1 MLKSIQGEQMK
12 KKLLILLGIVICAI
26 LLRAAYTGITKMLI
40 GVKMREFSTPVV
52 TIGNVGESEII
63 RQFEA
68 PARVVSKYKVN
79 VNARINGY
87 LTKSY
92 FKEGDYVK
100 AGQILFEIEP
110 LEYNLAVQKAKANL
124 DNALAELNY
133 YQKQLKR
140 AEELVKM
147 DYIAKAEY
155 DNALAK
161 RDTYQAQV
169 NLARSSYNDAL
180 RNYSYTHVKAPVDGK
195 VGIITVTVGNYV
207 DKDAGALTTINSV
220 EPIYVTFPLKAKD
233 FAELA
238 RIDKSGDAERKVDFI
253 FGSGEKYE
261 HQGIQDFHD
270 NKVDEATGTI
280 LMRATFKNPEK
291 MLLNGDYGTAV
302 IYSNEKDKIPTVPL
316 YAIMENQESKY
327 VYKMDENNIP
337 RLNNVVISGQDDKIA
352 YISEGLKEGDVI
364 VMTGIQAVIPGQTVK
379 IANQPQNHKEVQKNK
394 KTGLISR
401 VKNKIK
407 KILKKGNKN

>member
-1 MLKSIQGEQMK
+1 MK
-12 KKLLILLGIVICAI
+12 KKLLILLIIVICAI

-40 GVKMREFSTPVV
+40 GVKMKEFSTPTV
-52 TIGNVGESEII
+52 TVGQVGEDNVI
-63 RQFEA
+63 RHFEA

-79 VNARINGY
+79 VEARINGY

-100 AGQILFEIEP
+100 AGQVLFEIEP
-110 LEYNLAVQKAKANL
+110 LEYSLAVQKAKAAL
-124 DNALAELNY
+124 DNALAEFNF

-140 AEELVKM
+140 AEDLVRM

-195 VGIITVTVGNYV
+195 VGLITITVGNYV
-207 DKDAGALTTINSV
+207 NKDSGPLTTLNSV
-220 EPIYVTFPLKAKD
+220 EPMYVTFPLKAKD
-233 FAELA
+233 FADLA
-238 RIDKSGDAERKVDFI
+238 RIDKTADVERKVDFI
-253 FGSGEKYE
+253 FGSKEKYE

-291 MLLNGDYGTAV
+291 VLLDGDYGTAI
-302 IYSNEKDKIPTVPL
+302 IYSNEKDKVPTVPL

-327 VYKMDENNIP
+327 VYKLDENNIP
-337 RLNNVVISGQDDKIA
+337 RLNNIITSGQNDKIA
-352 YISEGLKEGDVI
+352 YIAEGLNVGDTI
-364 VMTGIQAVIPGQTVK
+364 VMTGIQKVIPGEAVK
-379 IANQPQNHKEVQKNK
+379 IVNQLKNQDNQQKTK
-394 KTGLISR
+394 KTSLISR
-401 VKNKIK
+401 AKNKIK
-407 KILKKGNKN
+407 RIIKKGNKN

>member
-1 MLKSIQGEQMK
+1 MK
-12 KKLLILLGIVICAI
+12 KKLLILLAIVVCAI
-26 LLRAAYTGITKMLI
+26 LLRFLYTNVTKIFI
-40 GVKMREFSTPVV
+40 GMKMKEFSTPTV
-52 TIGNVGESEII
+52 TIGQVGEHDVI
-63 RQFEA
+63 RHFEA
-68 PARVVSKYKVN
+68 PARVVSKYRVN
-79 VNARINGY
+79 VNARISGY

-92 FKEGDYVK
+92 FKEGDYVR
-100 AGQILFEIEP
+100 AGQVLFEIEP
-110 LEYNLAVQKAKANL
+110 LEYSLSVQKAKAAL
-124 DNALAELNY
+124 DNAMAEFNY

-140 AEELVKM
+140 AEDLVKM

-195 VGIITVTVGNYV
+195 VGLISITVGNYV
-207 DKDAGALTTINSV
+207 NKDSAPLTTLNSV
-220 EPIYVTFPLKAKD
+220 EPMYVTFPLKAKD

-238 RIDKSGDAERKVDFI
+238 RIDKKADVERKVDFL
-253 FGSGEKYE
+253 FSAGEKYG

-280 LMRATFKNPEK
+280 LMRATFTNPEK
-291 MLLNGDYGTAV
+291 VLIDGDYGTAV
-302 IYSNEKDKIPTVPL
+302 IYSNEKDKVPTVPL

-337 RLNNVVISGQDDKIA
+337 RLNNIITSGQDDKIA
-352 YISEGLKEGDVI
+352 YISEGLKVGDVI
-364 VMTGIQAVIPGQTVK
+364 VMTGLQKVIPGEAVK
-379 IANQPQNHKEVQKNK
+379 IVNKLQNQENQQKTEK
-394 KTGLISR
+394 PSLISKI
-401 VKNKIK
+401 KNKIK
-407 KILKKGNKN
+407 KIIKKGNKN